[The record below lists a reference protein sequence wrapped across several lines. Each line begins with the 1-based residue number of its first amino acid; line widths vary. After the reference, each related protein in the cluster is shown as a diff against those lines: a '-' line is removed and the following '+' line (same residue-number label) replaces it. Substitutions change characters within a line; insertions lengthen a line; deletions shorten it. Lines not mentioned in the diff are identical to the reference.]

1 MLNCTSYLRIQLSK
15 AYEAAKKVISSADI
29 EKEYIKKA
37 KAGSQVARDTLFNL
51 YIPFV
56 ISYAR
61 SSTYAMYSG
70 DMGDLISAAAIGFDR
85 AIELF
90 DSTLGYEFGCYYKW
104 HIKNAMNKELYG
116 DSVVAV
122 PENLQKPAKGPDGK
136 QLLDENGLPV
146 NRNPVKVISGDSM
159 VGDDDSKTTLM
170 ETLSAEGE
178 NEAEEAEVRNRSELV
193 HELLSTLPEIEC
205 NAIKQMVMDDDHVS
219 TREWGESH
227 GCSHEWARKV
237 KNHALKRLREK
248 MSEMY
253 IEDRLAV

>member
-15 AYEAAKKVISSADI
+15 AYEAAKKAISSADI

-61 SSTYAMYSG
+61 SSTYTMYSG

-122 PENLQKPAKGPDGK
+122 PENLQKPAKNPDGK
-136 QLLDENGLPV
+136 QMLDEDGLPV
-146 NRNPVKVISGDSM
+146 NRNPVKVISGDSL
-159 VGDDDSKTTLM
+159 VNALG
-170 ETLSAEGE
+170 
-178 NEAEEAEVRNRSELV
+178 NRV
-193 HELLSTLPEIEC
+193 DIFAGINFFDRKKKLLQRIFLKSPYIRCALWLDKKRINC
-205 NAIKQMVMDDDHVS
+205 L
-219 TREWGESH
+219 G
-227 GCSHEWARKV
+227 V
-237 KNHALKRLREK
+237 KL
-248 MSEMY
+248 
-253 IEDRLAV
+253 